1 MSLETWWSAVRPET
15 RDWLV
20 AHNGEPLP
28 PEVVDEIIRVA
39 GPVRSDSWWVGST
52 ATDGLELSD
61 AAVDWIEAAANDE
74 EPPPPPGSAPPPAS

>member
-28 PEVVDEIIRVA
+28 ADIVDDIERVSGPVDPEAWWVA
-39 GPVRSDSWWVGST
+39 GRRPG
-52 ATDGLELSD
+52 GLRLSD
-61 AAVDWIEAAANDE
+61 AAVDWVEAVANGE
-74 EPPPPPGSAPPPAS
+74 GPPGP